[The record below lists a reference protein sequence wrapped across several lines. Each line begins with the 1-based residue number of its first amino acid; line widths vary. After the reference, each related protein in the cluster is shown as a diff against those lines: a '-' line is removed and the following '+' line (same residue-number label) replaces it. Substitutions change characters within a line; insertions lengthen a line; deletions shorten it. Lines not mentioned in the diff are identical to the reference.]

1 MYRCL
6 TLLYQKKYKKYLY
19 FFIFND
25 MILTNFDERGQMSM
39 KILITG
45 ANGMLAKEVREKFSE
60 GNEIILTDVAEL
72 DITNEKG
79 VYDFI
84 TKLKPEYIINCAA
97 FTAVD
102 KAEECYE
109 LADKINGDG
118 PTNLA
123 KAAKSVGAKLVHIST
138 DYVFGGDLDISKD
151 YKEEDSKTPVT
162 VYGKTKLHGEQ
173 GIENNMDEYYIFR
186 TAWLY
191 GIGGNNFVKTMTKLG
206 STRDEINVV
215 SDQHGSPTYAKDLT
229 EIIYQAIEKK
239 IPYGVYNATNEGY
252 TTWYD
257 FTKEILD
264 MQNIKCKVKPVTTEE
279 YIEMMKITQ
288 AKRPFNSQMSKQKLA
303 EQGIIVP
310 EWKDGLRRYLEE
322 ERTINE
328 K

>member
-1 MYRCL
+1 
-6 TLLYQKKYKKYLY
+6 
-19 FFIFND
+19 
-25 MILTNFDERGQMSM
+25 M